1 MTLYRALGI
10 NKSVSG
16 AIPPKTLMGQIHSA
30 LQLEDHGKFDMHV
43 PSKPQYQ
50 SSLDDNDEIK
60 SGPASV
66 KEIAKKMHEAVSLRK
81 LFYRVKFYTE
91 AQEKAAGF
99 KANTK
104 DKVILMHEREVKEQL
119 KRITKNISTISNI
132 DELKK
137 ISNALGITSVPFVLD
152 VSKIDKTKM
161 ISHDSLIA
169 MVTPIYESVKEIT
182 TGKIKSHKL
191 SSEPDKDDIE
201 HALNGIK
208 KYKENEKTC
217 KKINSNAMHTMA
229 IQNDAKIAEHGWLR
243 NEITISTFSKCADK
257 LTINVNSN
265 PDMDYDLPTTHKV
278 DWVCRSICLNDF
290 HTTIDT
296 GFFPL
301 PDKILHVF
309 DVTQHI
315 HYEQYVKDY
324 DWLISAALTKVIK
337 PKTREEAES
346 EFFSPVKSADHME
359 VSPAP
364 VPVSGGAGPASG
376 GGGSVPASPGDTE
389 ELPDGG
395 SGGAQ

>member
-1 MTLYRALGI
+1 MGTLPVRESQGHTCILEGGHKYPLKKVKAIYAKKDESVITVKHEIVYKMVKDLILAETVKLHNKTLAHITTMCKYILHPEVGQRMCILYKNAIMSILNGTAPKYSDSHLATMMIAIGCIYKQVEKDVQAKTNFTFHGHLLAALATDQKEDDDTSGFKMTLYRALGI

-152 VSKIDKTKM
+152 VSKIDKTK
-161 ISHDSLIA
+161 
-169 MVTPIYESVKEIT
+169 
-182 TGKIKSHKL
+182 
-191 SSEPDKDDIE
+191 
-201 HALNGIK
+201 
-208 KYKENEKTC
+208 
-217 KKINSNAMHTMA
+217 
-229 IQNDAKIAEHGWLR
+229 
-243 NEITISTFSKCADK
+243 
-257 LTINVNSN
+257 
-265 PDMDYDLPTTHKV
+265 
-278 DWVCRSICLNDF
+278 
-290 HTTIDT
+290 
-296 GFFPL
+296 
-301 PDKILHVF
+301 
-309 DVTQHI
+309 
-315 HYEQYVKDY
+315 
-324 DWLISAALTKVIK
+324 
-337 PKTREEAES
+337 
-346 EFFSPVKSADHME
+346 
-359 VSPAP
+359 
-364 VPVSGGAGPASG
+364 VP
-376 GGGSVPASPGDTE
+376 
-389 ELPDGG
+389 
-395 SGGAQ
+395 